1 MLIQDAEHLENLLD
15 DRNEIIKQI
24 EAKNED
30 TTEIEMSYPENAFEG
45 FVGKSHKAREVKYM
59 AYKASKNRFN
69 VIITGESG
77 TGKSKLAKEIHLM
90 GNPGAPFVEVNCNAI
105 APTLFE
111 SELFGYVGGAFTGAK
126 TEGKV
131 GF

>member
-77 TGKSKLAKEIHLM
+77 TGKSKLAREIHLM
-90 GNPGAPFVEVNCNAI
+90 GESRRSLCGGQLQRHC
-105 APTLFE
+105 TDSFE